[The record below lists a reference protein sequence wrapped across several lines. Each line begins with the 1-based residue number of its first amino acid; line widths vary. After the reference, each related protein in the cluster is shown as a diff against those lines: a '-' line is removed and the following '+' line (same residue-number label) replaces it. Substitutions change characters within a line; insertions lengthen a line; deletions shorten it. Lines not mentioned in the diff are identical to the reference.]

1 MSYISKKEGPS
12 EGQPWLAPWPSPF
25 RGRARANGQN
35 RVVIFDVVGDPKPWS
50 LSRGPK
56 GNVYVSD
63 KVQNWKH
70 DVRAAAVDALGDWK
84 LVPPGAAVEVHLAFR
99 LARPKSHMGTGR
111 NAGKLKPS
119 APRDHTQKPDKGNL
133 EKAVQDAFG
142 KFDGMPP
149 LVWCDDCQV
158 VDGRISKRWADPGEE
173 PGVAV
178 AIMEL
183 NPC

>member
-1 MSYISKKEGPS
+1 ME
-12 EGQPWLAPWPSPF
+12 
-25 RGRARANGQN
+25 
-35 RVVIFDVVGDPKPWS
+35 IFDVKGDPKPWS
-50 LSRGPK
+50 LSRGK
-56 GNVYVSD
+56 AGNVYVPSV
-63 KVQNWKH
+63 VQHWKH

-84 LVPPGAAVEVHLAFR
+84 LIPPGVAVEVHFAFR

-133 EKAVQDAFG
+133 EKAAQDALGQFE
-142 KFDGMPP
+142 GMPP

-158 VDGRISKRWADPGEE
+158 TDGRTTKRWAAPGEE
-173 PGVAV
+173 PGVAI

-183 NPC
+183 N